1 MLNFLWG
8 AMILIGVIW
17 GAFHG
22 TLGAVTENVLAG
34 TRDAVSLCITMLGI
48 LSFWSGILK
57 IGERAGLLER
67 FSRGLRPLIRL
78 LFPQVPPGHHAE
90 QAMSVNIIANMLGLG
105 WAATPAGLKAMESL
119 DTLNDR
125 KGIATNSMCTFLILN
140 MSSLQLI
147 PINMIA
153 YRSQYGSV
161 SPAAIVMPALLAT
174 AVSTAVGIL
183 AAKILER
190 TWP

>member
-22 TLGAVTENVLAG
+22 TLGTVTENVLAG

-48 LSFWSGILK
+48 LSFWSGILL
-57 IGERAGLLER
+57 IGYRAGMLER

-78 LFPQVPPGHHAE
+78 LFPQVPPGHPAE

-174 AVSTAVGIL
+174 AVSTVVGIL
-183 AAKILER
+183 AAKVLER

>member
-8 AMILIGVIW
+8 AMILTGVVW

-48 LSFWSGILK
+48 LSFWTGILK

-67 FSRGLRPLIRL
+67 FSRGLRPLIRF
-78 LFPQVPPGHHAE
+78 LFPQVPAGHPAE

-105 WAATPAGLKAMESL
+105 WAATPAGLKAMENL
-119 DTLNDR
+119 DALNDR
-125 KGIATNSMCTFLILN
+125 KGTATNSMCTFLILN

-174 AVSTAVGIL
+174 TVSTIVGIL

>member
-22 TLGAVTENVLAG
+22 TLGTVTENVLAG

-78 LFPQVPPGHHAE
+78 LFPQVPPGHPAE

-147 PINMIA
+147 PINTIA

-174 AVSTAVGIL
+174 AVSTVVGIL
-183 AAKILER
+183 AAKVLER

>member
-8 AMILIGVIW
+8 AMILIGVVW

-22 TLGAVTENVLAG
+22 TLGDVTENVLAG
-34 TRDAVSLCITMLGI
+34 TRDAVSLCVTMLGI
-48 LSFWSGILK
+48 LSFWTGILK

-67 FSRGLRPLIRL
+67 FSRALRPLIRF
-78 LFPQVPPGHHAE
+78 LFPQVPAGHPAE

-125 KGIATNSMCTFLILN
+125 KGTATNAMCTFLILN

-161 SPAAIVMPALLAT
+161 SPTAIVMPALLAT
-174 AVSTAVGIL
+174 TVSTVVGIL
-183 AAKILER
+183 AAKALER

>member
-22 TLGAVTENVLAG
+22 TLGTVTENVLAG

-78 LFPQVPPGHHAE
+78 LFPQVPPGHPAE

-119 DTLNDR
+119 DTLNDQ

-174 AVSTAVGIL
+174 AVSTVVGIL
-183 AAKILER
+183 AAKVLER

>member
-8 AMILIGVIW
+8 AMILIGVVW

-22 TLGAVTENVLAG
+22 TLGQVTENVLTG

-48 LSFWSGILK
+48 LSFWTGILK

-67 FSRGLRPLIRL
+67 FSHGLRPLIRF
-78 LFPQVPPGHHAE
+78 LFPQVPAGHPAE

-119 DTLNDR
+119 NTLNDQ
-125 KGIATNSMCTFLILN
+125 KETATNAMCTFLILN

-174 AVSTAVGIL
+174 TVSTVAGIL